1 MSVFDPGP
9 FAAFI
14 NGSYAVSVIFLVA
27 ISALT
32 FIRYRRAARRLDAA
46 GTRE

>member
-1 MSVFDPGP
+1 MSLFDPGP

-27 ISALT
+27 VSAFT
-32 FIRYRRAARRLDAA
+32 FTRYRRAARRLAAA
-46 GTRE
+46 GAKE